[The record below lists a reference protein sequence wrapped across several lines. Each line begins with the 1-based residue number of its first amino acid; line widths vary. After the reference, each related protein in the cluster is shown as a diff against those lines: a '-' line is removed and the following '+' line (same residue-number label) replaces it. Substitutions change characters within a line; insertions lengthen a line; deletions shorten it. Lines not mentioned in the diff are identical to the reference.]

1 MRIQIDVKIKKKIYH
16 DILHAFPAV
25 PPESGCILGSRDGI
39 VEWFAYDSGSL
50 IQDAAMYIPDTKWL
64 NGIIDQWSGEQIE
77 FCGLAHSHPDG
88 QDSLSGS
95 DTEYI
100 DAIMR
105 AMPGSINRLFF
116 PLVFPGKKMIAF
128 TAFRNR
134 DKIEILFDEI
144 IIL

>member
-1 MRIQIDVKIKKKIYH
+1 MKIKAKVYH
-16 DILHAFPAV
+16 DILYAFPAV
-25 PPESGCILGSRDGI
+25 PPESGCILGSRDGMI
-39 VEWFAYDSGSL
+39 EWFAHDSGSL
-50 IQDAAMYIPDTKWL
+50 IQDAAVYTPDTRRL
-64 NGIIDQWSGEQIE
+64 NGIIDQWAEEQIE

-95 DTEYI
+95 DIVYI

-105 AMPGSINRLFF
+105 AMPGSVKRLFF

-128 TAFRNR
+128 TAFWNR
-134 DKIEILFDEI
+134 DKIEILSDEI